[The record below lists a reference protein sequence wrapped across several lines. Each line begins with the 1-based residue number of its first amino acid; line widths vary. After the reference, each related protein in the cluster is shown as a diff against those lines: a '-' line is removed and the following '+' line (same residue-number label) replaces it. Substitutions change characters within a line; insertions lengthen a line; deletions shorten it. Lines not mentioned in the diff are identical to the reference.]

1 PETAASKR
9 PNATP
14 PGPASDNKCARL
26 SQDENNK
33 VAALFQTFKERLDV
47 KQDRRERIVKLS
59 RDITMESKR
68 LIFTLH
74 RVAGASDEERLAVLT
89 EVSQRLDKLIASKL
103 LPISSELTGQDPWEY
118 RRAYSPGLQ
127 ELIEAMTFLEFLS
140 TGRLLSLSG
149 GVRDRLPS
157 GLLVSQFDYLL
168 GVCDLSGELMRLA
181 LNAAAKA
188 DFDTPERVLAFLQKL
203 LGCCETV
210 PDRGPD
216 WFPKDFAGKLETM
229 RQSVEKVETVCY
241 QQCLRCIE
249 ESNIQLPVVTH

>member
-1 PETAASKR
+1 
-9 PNATP
+9 
-14 PGPASDNKCARL
+14 
-26 SQDENNK
+26 
-33 VAALFQTFKERLDV
+33 TFKERLDV

-168 GVCDLSGELMRLA
+168 GVCDLSGESCLA
-181 LNAAAKA
+181 AAAKQCQTA
-188 DFDTPERVLAFLQKL
+188 RSGLV
-203 LGCCETV
+203 
-210 PDRGPD
+210 
-216 WFPKDFAGKLETM
+216 PKDFAGKLETM

-249 ESNIQLPVVTH
+249 ESNITTASCNPLI